1 LGLVQKGLYMKFIQ
15 CVVILMLLAF
25 VFAGCSINPTTGKK
39 ELMIFSDS
47 QEINFGSEADPD
59 IVWQFGGAYDD
70 NQLNAYV
77 NNVGQKVASSSDRTN
92 IPYHFKIV
100 DSSDI
105 NAFALP
111 GGYVYITR
119 GLLVKLEN
127 EAQLGAV
134 LGHEIGH
141 VNARHSMKRM
151 QQTLGFSM
159 IMSILDQAAG
169 GSEKYQEWRGLIKTG
184 SSVAF
189 SAVSLGYGRDNEL
202 QADAL
207 GTKFAN
213 KAGYDL
219 QGMIQLLEILK
230 SLNEREPSS
239 VEEFFM
245 SHPRTSIRIK
255 EVNTNITK
263 LTPQQ
268 PKGVFSE
275 SEYKSKVSDLAN
287 IQKAYEH
294 YDKGEELRL
303 KGQYSQALSEY
314 NQALK
319 IKNMV
324 KPHHGIGLVY
334 YAQNDYAQAI
344 NEYKTAIRIDSGYI
358 PPFNDL
364 GLVYM
369 KQNQYN
375 DAESAFKKAVSSYE
389 NFDDA
394 WSNLGE
400 VFYYKKQYP
409 DAIKALEMATSLNP
423 KHPRAFTTL
432 GLTYEASGDTQ
443 KAIDA
448 YEQAVQIAP
457 KDSYTDTARQ
467 HLSSLKKA

>member
-1 LGLVQKGLYMKFIQ
+1 MKFIQ

-25 VFAGCSINPTTGKK
+25 VFAGCTLNPATGKK

-70 NQLNAYV
+70 TQLNAYV
-77 NNVGQKVASSSDRTN
+77 NNVGQKVAASSDRTN
-92 IPYHFKIV
+92 IPYYFKIV
-100 DSSDI
+100 DTSDV

-141 VNARHSMKRM
+141 INARHSMKRM

-169 GSEKYQEWRGLIKTG
+169 GSEKYQQWRGLIKTG
-184 SSVAF
+184 SSVAYA
-189 SAVSLGYGRDNEL
+189 AVSLGYGRDNEL

-207 GTKFAN
+207 GTQFAD
-213 KAGYDL
+213 KAGYDP

-230 SLNEREPSS
+230 SLSESEPSA

-245 SHPRTSIRIK
+245 SHPRTSIRIT
-255 EVNTNITK
+255 EVNTDIAK
-263 LTPQQ
+263 LPSQQ
-268 PKGVFSE
+268 PKGVFNA
-275 SEYKSKVSDLAN
+275 SEYKSKINNLA
-287 IQKAYEH
+287 IVQKAYEY
-294 YDKGEELRL
+294 YDKGEDLRQ

-314 NQALK
+314 NRALS

-334 YAQNDYAQAI
+334 YAQNNYAQAI
-344 NEYKTAIRIDSGYI
+344 NEYKTATRIDSGYI
-358 PPFNDL
+358 PPFNDM
-364 GLVYM
+364 GLAYM
-369 KQNQYN
+369 KLNQYD
-375 DAESAFKKAVSSYE
+375 DAETAFKKAVSSYE

-409 DAIKALEMATSLNP
+409 DAIKALDMATSLNS

-432 GLTYEASGDTQ
+432 GLSYEASGDTQ
-443 KAIDA
+443 NAIIA
-448 YEQAVQIAP
+448 YEQAIQIAP
-457 KDSYTDTARQ
+457 NDSYTNTARQ
-467 HLSSLKKA
+467 RLSNLKKA

>member
-1 LGLVQKGLYMKFIQ
+1 MKLYMKFIQ
-15 CVVILMLLAF
+15 CVAVLMLLTF
-25 VFAGCSINPTTGKK
+25 VPTGCSVNPATGKN
-39 ELMIFSDS
+39 EIMIFSDS

-59 IVWQFGGAYDD
+59 IVWQFGGLYDD
-70 NQLNAYV
+70 AQLSAYV
-77 NNVGQKVASSSDRTN
+77 NNVGQKVAASSDRIN
-92 IPYHFKIV
+92 IPYHFTVV
-100 DSSDI
+100 DSSDV

-127 EAQLGAV
+127 ESQLAAV

-141 VNARHSMKRM
+141 VNAKHSMKSM

-159 IMSILDQAAG
+159 IMSILDQAAS
-169 GSEKYQEWRGLIKTG
+169 GSERYQQWRGLIRTG

-207 GTKFAN
+207 GTKFID
-213 KAGYDL
+213 KAGYDP

-230 SLNEREPSS
+230 SLSESEPSA

-245 SHPRTSIRIK
+245 SHPKTSVRIT
-255 EVNTNITK
+255 EVNAEIAK
-263 LTPQQ
+263 LPAQQ
-268 PKGVFSE
+268 PIGILNA
-275 SEYKSKVSDLAN
+275 SEYKSKINNLATV
-287 IQKAYEH
+287 QKAYEY
-294 YDKGEELRL
+294 YDKGEDSRL

-314 NQALK
+314 NQALS
-319 IKNMV
+319 IKNMP
-324 KPHHGIGLVY
+324 KAHHGIGLVY
-334 YAQNDYAQAI
+334 YAQNNYAQAI
-344 NEYKTAIRIDSGYI
+344 NEYKTAIGIDSGYI
-358 PPFNDL
+358 PPWNDL
-364 GLVYM
+364 GLAYM

-375 DAESAFKKAVSSYE
+375 DAETAFKKAVSSYV

-409 DAIKALEMATSLNP
+409 DAITALEMATSLNS

-432 GLTYEASGDTQ
+432 GLSYEVSGEKQ
-443 KAIDA
+443 KAITA
-448 YEQAVQIAP
+448 YEMAIQIAP
-457 KDSYTDTARQ
+457 NDSYTNTARQ
-467 HLSSLKKA
+467 HLSSLNNA